1 MSVLKM
7 KAVRE
12 MDAKARAEKIKE
24 LRLELL
30 KTSASA
36 QKSKIR
42 TKEVKKALARLLTF
56 ANTERKKVSQGK

>member
-1 MSVLKM
+1 MAVLRM
-7 KAVRE
+7 KAIRE
-12 MDAKARAEKIKE
+12 MDSKARQEKVKE

-30 KTSASA
+30 KVGASA

-56 ANTERKKVSQGK
+56 ANTERKKVLQTK